1 MDQPATN
8 KPPLA
13 GSGFIVAALLA
24 PGMAL
29 ALFYFGLGLTESFVG
44 AGGVGRLV
52 GNFLLLL
59 LIASFWG
66 AVPSL
71 IFGGL
76 VLAVIQ
82 QIPWRGKPTV
92 LVFMFGG
99 VLAAGLYVLTGFGT
113 AMLSPGVAMFF
124 APWATD
130 LGAPD
135 AGRQD
140 WWLVSSL
147 LLSGALAGL
156 IYARFAK
163 RG

>member
-1 MDQPATN
+1 MAQSGKD
-8 KPPLA
+8 KPPLD

-24 PGMAL
+24 PGIAL
-29 ALFYFGLGLTESFVG
+29 ALFYVGMGLTESFVG
-44 AGGVGRLV
+44 AGGLGRLV

-76 VLAVIQ
+76 VLSVIQ
-82 QIPWRGKPTV
+82 RMPWRVKSTP
-92 LVFMFGG
+92 LVFMAGG

-113 AMLSPGVAMFF
+113 AMLSPGVTMFF

-130 LGAPD
+130 LGAPG
-135 AGRQD
+135 ANRQE

-147 LLSGALAGL
+147 LLSGAAAGL
-156 IYARFAK
+156 IYAPFAK